1 MKILSKL
8 LLVLVAVL
16 TSISSW
22 AQVSFTVDA
31 PSPVEVGERFS
42 VTFVV
47 NAEPDRGSFVSPSF
61 EGFNVIAGPA
71 TSIGQSVQ
79 FINGSQTS
87 SYTCTYT
94 YTLKAQ
100 TAGTFNIGKASVS
113 VGGKAYTTKI
123 LPIEVIEGT
132 QDEQTATSRRN
143 ADGLILR
150 WVLTDN
156 EVYKGEA
163 VRASLMLY
171 YNVDLYNIQNF
182 QMGTF
187 ENFWS
192 QDLKIPD
199 PMSRAEYN
207 GRVYNTYKIA
217 EYLLVP
223 QSCGDQLLPE
233 VQLDAIVMV
242 IVEGSPYD
250 IFYGRQREQEVFNLK
265 TKPTTIKVK
274 EFPEGAPASFK
285 GAVGNFTMTCKVPE
299 ESINRNS
306 ADEVV
311 VTIKGSGNLNF
322 MTAPHFSLSNSF
334 ELYDTK
340 IDENIQNT
348 NRGAMGQITY
358 TYPFVARAAGDFDV
372 AGIEFSYFDPSKE
385 RYETLSSGDF
395 TLSVVDDGS
404 SSSYGSGSSSGIS
417 AGYGDTKV
425 LDEDIRYIKSVKLRT
440 KSRSMLLASSIYW
453 IILLSLIAAF
463 VAIFIIMH
471 KRIRN
476 NSNIV
481 MRRMKRADKVAI
493 QRLRMAHKSMK
504 EGNRH
509 AFYEEILRAM
519 WGYISDKFNI
529 PVSNLTKETIRE
541 ELSHRGVSS
550 NDSEQF
556 CHIISRADEAQY
568 APMAD
573 DDMNMVYMDAIDVIS
588 KIESVVKGNT
598 IK

>member
-16 TSISSW
+16 TSISAW

-47 NAEPDRGSFVSPSF
+47 NAEPDRASFVSPSF
-61 EGFNVIAGPA
+61 DGFNVIAGPA

-79 FINGSQTS
+79 FINGTQTS
-87 SYTCTYT
+87 SYTCSYT

-100 TAGTFNIGKASVS
+100 SAGTFNIGKASIKVD
-113 VGGKAYTTKI
+113 GKTYTTKA

-132 QDEQTATSRRN
+132 VEEQTVASRRN
-143 ADGLILR
+143 ADGVILR
-150 WVLTDN
+150 WVLSDS

-171 YNVDLYNIQNF
+171 YNVELYNIDNY
-182 QMGTF
+182 QMGPF
-187 ENFWS
+187 DNFWS
-192 QDLKIPD
+192 QNLDIHNPK
-199 PMSRAEYN
+199 SRSEFN
-207 GRVYNTYKIA
+207 GRVYETYKLA
-217 EYLLVP
+217 EYLLMP
-223 QSCGDQLLPE
+223 QSSGDQPLPE
-233 VQLDAIVMV
+233 AMLDAIVMV
-242 IVEGSPYD
+242 PIEGSSYD
-250 IFYGRQREQEVFNLK
+250 IFYGRQWEQEVLSLK

-274 EFPEGAPASFK
+274 EFPEGAPESFK
-285 GAVGNFTMTCKVPE
+285 GAVGHFVMTCKVPE
-299 ESINRNS
+299 ESISRNS

-311 VTIKGSGNLNF
+311 VTIKGNGNLNF

-340 IDENIQNT
+340 IEENIQNT
-348 NRGAMGQITY
+348 NRGTSGQITY
-358 TYPFVARAAGDFDV
+358 TYPFVARAAGDFELP
-372 AGIEFSYFDPSKE
+372 GIEFTYFDPSKE
-385 RYETLSSGDF
+385 RYETLSSGAF

-404 SSSYGSGSSSGIS
+404 SNSHSGGTSRGTMT
-417 AGYGDTKV
+417 GYGDTET
-425 LDEDIRYIKSVKLRT
+425 LNEDIHYINTDELST
-440 KSRSMLLASSIYW
+440 KSETMLLSSPTYW
-453 IILLSLIAAF
+453 TILLLLIAAF

-476 NSNIV
+476 NSNVV

-568 APMAD
+568 APVAE
-573 DDMNMVYMDAIDVIS
+573 DDMNMVYMDAVDVIS
-588 KIESVVKGNT
+588 KIESVVKSSS